1 MRRIADLLDRLAG
14 LFRRFRAANEA
25 VAAVE
30 FALVLPLMLTM
41 YLGSSELSQLIN
53 VDQRVTVTA
62 GTIGDLVSREKNEIT
77 ADELTDYF
85 QASTAIL
92 SPFSTSNLKQTVTL
106 VSVDSAT
113 GKVTVKWSQGYNGGR
128 TFSTGDFPVSHVLP
142 AQMISLVQNAASPY
156 MVISEA
162 SYTFQPLLGLFFNHS
177 FLLYHQ
183 SFYLPRYP
191 TIICYNT
198 ATCS

>member
-1 MRRIADLLDRLAG
+1 MSRLGQLIARLQRVIG
-14 LFRRFRAANEA
+14 RFGRANDA

-41 YLGSSELSQLIN
+41 YVGASELSQLIN
-53 VDQRVTVTA
+53 IDQRVTVIA
-62 GTIGDLVSREKNEIT
+62 GTTGDLVSREKGEVT
-77 ADELTDYF
+77 ADDLTDYF
-85 QASTAIL
+85 QAATAIL
-92 SPFSTSNLKQTVTL
+92 SPFSTGSLKQTVTL
-106 VSVDSAT
+106 VAVDPTT

-128 TFSTGDFPVSHVLP
+128 TFSTGDFPVSHTLP
-142 AQMISLVQNAASPY
+142 AQMVSLVQSASVPY

-162 SYTFQPLLGLFFNHS
+162 SYSFTPLLGLFFNHS

-191 TIICYNT
+191 AIICYNT